1 MATSTAPPMATE
13 IYMPAQAQ
21 PHATSLHQSV
31 ISKRRNPSVA
41 KAKAEPE
48 PRVKQPTQRN
58 RSSKQEKGSF
68 AYPLRSGGRDLGSPI
83 GHGASSLRG
92 GGGRWRGVWRGG
104 EVAGVGGST
113 VVCLATLCAG
123 IGEREGGRAELPP
136 AEATGAEGGGEM
148 MRVESGGPGLLVRV
162 ETRETQRLVY
172 SSLQRTHAATLYVL

>member
-1 MATSTAPPMATE
+1 MVALSQPCSKLPMEAAMATSTAPPMAAE

-104 EVAGVGGST
+104 EVAGVGG
-113 VVCLATLCAG
+113 VRWCVLPRCALG
-123 IGEREGGRAELPP
+123 LESERGAEQSCRQQRQRGRREG
-136 AEATGAEGGGEM
+136 
-148 MRVESGGPGLLVRV
+148 VR
-162 ETRETQRLVY
+162 
-172 SSLQRTHAATLYVL
+172 